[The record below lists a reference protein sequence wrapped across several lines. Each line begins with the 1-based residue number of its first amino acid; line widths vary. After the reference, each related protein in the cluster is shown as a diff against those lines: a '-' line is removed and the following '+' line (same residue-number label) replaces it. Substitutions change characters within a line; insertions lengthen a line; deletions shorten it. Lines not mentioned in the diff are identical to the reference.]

1 MEIKFYESADGQ
13 VPVRDFLDGLDIK
26 MRQKMLRSIMALQEM
41 GYSLRMPLSEFLEDG
56 IFELRAQAGNNISR
70 VLYFFM
76 LGNQAVLTHG
86 FIKKTQKTPAREIK
100 RAKKMRDEYVNE
112 QMKDPDFKK
121 EWDENEARY
130 QLMMMVLRARNEEQ
144 LTQSELAERTG
155 LRQSNIS
162 RIEKGQSM
170 PSIATLAKIAQG
182 LGKRLEIRFV

>member
-1 MEIKFYESADGQ
+1 MD
-13 VPVRDFLDGLDIK
+13 DFDRYL
-26 MRQKMLRSIMALQEM
+26 
-41 GYSLRMPLSEFLEDG
+41 
-56 IFELRAQAGNNISR
+56 
-70 VLYFFM
+70 
-76 LGNQAVLTHG
+76 
-86 FIKKTQKTPAREIK
+86 
-100 RAKKMRDEYVNE
+100 NE

-170 PSIATLAKIAQG
+170 PSIATLANIAQG
-182 LGKRLEIRFV
+182 LRKRLEIRFV